1 MRQAGRAEKPG
12 HKRPFRAMAVSVR
25 DDSRRTAPSSAPFGW
40 QIRVSHRIGLR
51 RIMRESMDKLAFGFW
66 GCFFGMTAL
75 MLAGAALAFT
85 RSLRRISL
93 NAALLAIAS
102 SFFAIVFL
110 GGLPI
115 DDDATRARVLAHVAM
130 LVSAFMA
137 YLLFSIV
144 GALRRRKTRR
154 VIQVTLAA
162 MVLGGVA
169 IGWQLPAPQ
178 SLALGLGMACLLG
191 VVALAA
197 ALRSAY
203 RGERL
208 AWIAVAGVFFMLVA
222 IAGLGWIALA
232 RGQVPWQVHAVSA
245 LAGTA
250 YVAAMSAA
258 LWSRY
263 AYLIELNQVM
273 ALGPSYDPVTR
284 MRSLTETGQMLG
296 DIFRHDRG
304 EARAATAAARS
315 REAESVDATDTG
327 HVHLTPRKP
336 GALVGVIVVSIG
348 NLYALE
354 RLHGMAAANHALFV
368 CAGRLRRTVSAHV
381 ELGRLSAD
389 GFVLVMRNCSDSGQL
404 IRLAHR
410 VEARLSKSVAL
421 NTSLDASRRES
432 EQTRWRADIG
442 IGVLLVSDPA
452 ARASGVLATAK
463 AMSRT
468 ATTYASRVAWFDQ
481 SSGEAVELPVLE
493 VA

>member
-1 MRQAGRAEKPG
+1 
-12 HKRPFRAMAVSVR
+12 
-25 DDSRRTAPSSAPFGW
+25 
-40 QIRVSHRIGLR
+40 
-51 RIMRESMDKLAFGFW
+51 MDKLAFGFW

-75 MLAGAALAFT
+75 MLAGAALAYA

-93 NAALLAIAS
+93 NAALSAMAS
-102 SFFAIVFL
+102 SFFAMAFL

-115 DDDATRARVLAHVAM
+115 DDDAIRARVLAHVAM
-130 LVSAFMA
+130 LVSAFMS

-144 GALRRRKTRR
+144 GVLGRRKTTL
-154 VIQVTLAA
+154 VIQMALAA
-162 MVLGGVA
+162 MVLVGVA
-169 IGWQLPAPQ
+169 IGWQLDARQ

-191 VVALAA
+191 VVALGA

-208 AWIAVAGVFFMLVA
+208 AWIAVGGVFFMLVA

-232 RGQVPWQVHAVSA
+232 SGQVPWQVHAVSA

-250 YVAAMSAA
+250 YVVTMSAA
-258 LWSRY
+258 LWARY
-263 AYLIELNQVM
+263 AYLIELHQVM

-296 DIFRHDRG
+296 DIFRQDRLPG
-304 EARAATAAARS
+304 
-315 REAESVDATDTG
+315 TG
-327 HVHLTPRKP
+327 
-336 GALVGVIVVSIG
+336 VGVVVVSIG

-354 RLHGMAAANHALFV
+354 RLHGMAAVNHALFV
-368 CAGRLRRTVSAHV
+368 CAGRLRQALSAYV
-381 ELGRLSAD
+381 EPGRLSAD

-410 VEARLSKSVAL
+410 VAVRLSKSVVL
-421 NTSLDASRRES
+421 NTSLHVNRRES

-452 ARASGVLATAK
+452 AEASTVLEKAK
-463 AMSRT
+463 AMSHT
-468 ATTYASRVAWFDQ
+468 AMTYASRVAWFDHA
-481 SSGEAVELPVLE
+481 SGEPVELPVLE